1 MDSCPVCY
9 VTFSTTHAE
18 DVARKLPC
26 EHVACTQCL
35 EDCFE
40 EASERGDKTSPP
52 VSLTSAVC
60 RSVNRQYLVVVKQE
74 EHLKCG
80 DTQAHRYDST
90 AVVVHNGQGLPL

>member
-9 VTFSTTHAE
+9 VTFSSTTPE

-52 VSLTSAVC
+52 VSLTAESSEQ
-60 RSVNRQYLVVVKQE
+60 R
-74 EHLKCG
+74 
-80 DTQAHRYDST
+80 
-90 AVVVHNGQGLPL
+90 

>member
-9 VTFSTTHAE
+9 VTFSTTQAE

-52 VSLTSAVC
+52 VSFTT
-60 RSVNRQYLVVVKQE
+60 
-74 EHLKCG
+74 
-80 DTQAHRYDST
+80 D
-90 AVVVHNGQGLPL
+90 